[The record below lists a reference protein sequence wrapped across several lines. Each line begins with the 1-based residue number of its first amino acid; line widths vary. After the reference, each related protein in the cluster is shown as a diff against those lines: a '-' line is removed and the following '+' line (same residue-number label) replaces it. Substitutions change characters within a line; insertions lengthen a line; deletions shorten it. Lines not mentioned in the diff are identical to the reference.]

1 MKRRITTLLAATALA
16 TGMMSGT
23 AFAEPPSVPG
33 PPTHE
38 HSLTTPGNGNVVKI
52 GPPVCR
58 VPQAERGARNF
69 HLKVHSVMAGAAPVT
84 KAGLQIG
91 FYPNPDFP
99 PVQADGTWCAPQ
111 D

>member
-16 TGMMSGT
+16 MGMLPGT
-23 AFAEPPSVPG
+23 ALAGPPAVPG

-38 HSLTTPGNGNVVKI
+38 HTLTTPGNGKVVQI

-84 KAGLQIG
+84 KAGLEIG
-91 FYPNPDFP
+91 FYPDPSRP
-99 PVQADGTWCAPQ
+99 PVQPDGTWCPPQ